1 MNPVISGKVALR
13 ERMRSTREAITPEQY
28 TAWSTAITARL
39 SEVLRPFETILVYSS
54 KPPEVDTRPL
64 IASLLGEGKRVI
76 VPIIQRE
83 DCSLRLSYITTP
95 DVLVPSTF
103 NVPEPIGHEIPADPA
118 DIEVALIPLLGFD
131 AAGNRLGYG
140 AGYYDRFLAQHTHF
154 PTVGVAFAVQQCVDI
169 PHETTDQPLDAVV
182 TDTGVSIISKQSA
195 FHHKSAR

>member
-1 MNPVISGKVALR
+1 MNPVISGKNTLR
-13 ERMRSTREAITPEQY
+13 EMLRTRRQAITPEQY
-28 TAWSTAITARL
+28 TMWSAAITARL

-54 KPPEVDTRPL
+54 KPPEVDTHPL
-64 IASLLGEGKRVI
+64 IASLLREGKQVI

-118 DIEVALIPLLGFD
+118 VIEVALIPLLGFD

-154 PTVGVAFAVQQCVDI
+154 PTVGVAFAVQQCPDI
-169 PHETTDQPLDAVV
+169 PHEATDQALDAIV
-182 TDTGVSIISKQSA
+182 TDAGVSLVSGDQV
-195 FHHKSAR
+195 FHRKSA